1 MLAYRY
7 EISLLVFNSTSHSFA
22 VLTRELSY
30 VTVEEKFHI
39 YAPPPCVILYL
50 KNRIYGIGLSLLLN
64 FKWIKVDNF

>member
-1 MLAYRY
+1 MLACRY

>member
-1 MLAYRY
+1 MLACRY

-64 FKWIKVDNF
+64 FKWI